1 MDLQDVKMDIG
12 SHRPLREV
20 VYEELKRNIMTG
32 RIVPGT
38 RLMEVDLSNQMGVS
52 RTPIREAIR
61 KLEKEGLVTIQPRH
75 GAYASDVSV
84 DDMVDLL
91 DVREELE
98 GFSAELAAKR
108 ITPEEIDRLENIT
121 DDYEFAVKHNDTE
134 QMIFCDEQ
142 FHKEIVEI
150 TGNNT
155 LVKFS
160 TMAQELALR
169 FRYIYYDDFSRY
181 ENMPSEHRGII
192 AALKSGDSVEA
203 RRVVSEHIKALRA
216 FVIEGGK
223 TGFRDKREL

>member
-38 RLMEVDLSNQMGVS
+38 RLMEVDLSN
-52 RTPIREAIR
+52 R

-75 GAYASDVSV
+75 GAYASDVSI
-84 DDMVDLL
+84 DEMVDLL

-108 ITPEEIDRLENIT
+108 ITPEEINRLENIT
-121 DDYEFAVKHNDTE
+121 DNYELAVKHNDTE

-192 AALKSGDSVEA
+192 AALKSGDSTEA
-203 RRVVSEHIKALRA
+203 RRVVSEHIKALRE

-223 TGFRDKREL
+223 TGFRDKREI

>member
-1 MDLQDVKMDIG
+1 MPLIKIEGDIPSDLLAFIKTQYKYVSVEYDEDD
-12 SHRPLREV
+12 E
-20 VYEELKRNIMTG
+20 YEEVTETEWFKNIQKDMTPQKTLKLLRN
-32 RIVPGT
+32 R
-38 RLMEVDLSNQMGVS
+38 DNLSQ
-52 RTPIREAIR
+52 
-61 KLEKEGLVTIQPRH
+61 
-75 GAYASDVSV
+75 
-84 DDMVDLL
+84 
-91 DVREELE
+91 
-98 GFSAELAAKR
+98 AELAAKR
-108 ITPEEIDRLENIT
+108 ITPEEINRLENIT
-121 DDYEFAVKHNDTE
+121 DNYELAVKHNDTE

-192 AALKSGDSVEA
+192 AALKSGDSTEA

-223 TGFRDKREL
+223 TGFRDKREF

>member
-52 RTPIREAIR
+52 RTPIREA
-61 KLEKEGLVTIQPRH
+61 
-75 GAYASDVSV
+75 
-84 DDMVDLL
+84 
-91 DVREELE
+91 
-98 GFSAELAAKR
+98 KR
-108 ITPEEIDRLENIT
+108 ITPEEINRLENIT
-121 DDYEFAVKHNDTE
+121 DNYELAVKHNDTE

-192 AALKSGDSVEA
+192 AALKSGDSTEA

-223 TGFRDKREL
+223 TGFRDKREF

>member
-1 MDLQDVKMDIG
+1 M
-12 SHRPLREV
+12 
-20 VYEELKRNIMTG
+20 
-32 RIVPGT
+32 
-38 RLMEVDLSNQMGVS
+38 
-52 RTPIREAIR
+52 
-61 KLEKEGLVTIQPRH
+61 LEKN
-75 GAYASDVSV
+75 Y
-84 DDMVDLL
+84 
-91 DVREELE
+91 EL
-98 GFSAELAAKR
+98 
-108 ITPEEIDRLENIT
+108 
-121 DDYEFAVKHNDTE
+121 AVKHNDTE

-192 AALKSGDSVEA
+192 AALKSGDSTEA

-223 TGFRDKREL
+223 TGFRDKREF

>member
-38 RLMEVDLSNQMGVS
+38 RLIEVDLSNQMGVS

-84 DDMVDLL
+84 DEMVDLL

-98 GFSAELAAKR
+98 GFSAG
-108 ITPEEIDRLENIT
+108 DR
-121 DDYEFAVKHNDTE
+121 
-134 QMIFCDEQ
+134 
-142 FHKEIVEI
+142 
-150 TGNNT
+150 
-155 LVKFS
+155 
-160 TMAQELALR
+160 
-169 FRYIYYDDFSRY
+169 
-181 ENMPSEHRGII
+181 
-192 AALKSGDSVEA
+192 KS
-203 RRVVSEHIKALRA
+203 VV
-216 FVIEGGK
+216 
-223 TGFRDKREL
+223 